1 MQKNCQP
8 ITLLTKKP
16 VVFASRVWHD
26 NRNRMERRKKCPSDK
41 DKFGRLYF
49 KWKLFAIKSPG
60 KWDVSTGEK
69 TLDSAVGS
77 EKNPTKIQETV
88 VDSPGNENGDRCK
101 LAKSMAPK
109 VKIQQI
115 IQCVGGGAGEGF
127 RAVPWKSWKTP
138 RSSKKKRGRFCWK
151 WWKAKRVKPYGC
163 TRRRSRPWDEN
174 DRWTDG
180 TPGEIFPAVL
190 GCPLGRWPE
199 NGVVFRRKTGGN
211 RTEQRGIPQGI
222 PKGGAAAAW
231 ENLQVEL

>member
-1 MQKNCQP
+1 
-8 ITLLTKKP
+8 
-16 VVFASRVWHD
+16 
-26 NRNRMERRKKCPSDK
+26 MERRKKCPSDK

-60 KWDVSTGEK
+60 KWDASTGEK

-127 RAVPWKSWKTP
+127 RAVPWKSWKTT
-138 RSSKKKRGRFCWK
+138 RSSKKKRGRFC
-151 WWKAKRVKPYGC
+151 
-163 TRRRSRPWDEN
+163 
-174 DRWTDG
+174 
-180 TPGEIFPAVL
+180 
-190 GCPLGRWPE
+190 
-199 NGVVFRRKTGGN
+199 
-211 RTEQRGIPQGI
+211 
-222 PKGGAAAAW
+222 
-231 ENLQVEL
+231 